1 MNILNKISI
10 ENLKLNKKRTISTII
25 GIILSSALICAVA
38 TMATSFQ
45 YTLFKDT
52 ANETGYY
59 HLKLYNVTEDN
70 IKTLKNNRDIRNI
83 FTIKRIGYGNLE
95 NGENEDKPYLK
106 LYSMDNKIFNELK
119 FNLIEGRFPDN
130 NNEIIISKHI
140 ATNGK
145 VNYKIGDKIKI
156 DIGTRKTLDGY
167 TLDNSN
173 PYNQADE
180 QLTDTK
186 QYEFTITGI
195 IERPNYSFEIFSDP
209 GYTIISTNIKDGAE
223 DVFISLKN
231 PREYKTSITNIL
243 GASNY
248 NDLFKEAEITD
259 NEDNLVGNSE
269 KIAQKLNYEKFDIN
283 EELLRWEVFA
293 ISDDTIIMLYQVVG
307 VVIFIIMF
315 TSIFCIRNSFA
326 IAITEKMRMYGML
339 ASVGTTR
346 KQIKRNVI
354 SETLILGAI
363 GIPLGILSGIVAV
376 FILIKIV
383 NLIAGDIMFG
393 HLDGIMFKVSIYPII
408 LAIVLST
415 ITIYLS
421 ALSSAKKA
429 SRVSPIDLLRN
440 SNEVKLKSKKLKVP
454 FFICKIFKTGGILA
468 YKNLKRS
475 KKKYKTTIISL
486 AISIFVFISM
496 SSFIANTFDVTDN
509 YYKDFDYNINVH
521 CGGKTQEEIDKI
533 SKLKYIEE
541 SYLLYECKQYLRIRD
556 LSKINNIDGIELQED
571 KYYDEQQK
579 EYVPTGDGK
588 VSRLQILAL
597 DNNSWN
603 KYMKK
608 IGANSE
614 RLRDTGVLC
623 DDYLY
628 YEKSGKGITKRI
640 YKYSVE
646 DTITGKL
653 DNREM
658 NFKVGAITDIRPYGI
673 EKSYYD
679 GGYLI
684 VNLDYYK
691 NMDFKL
697 RYMLIQ
703 SDNPDGF
710 IDELKS
716 INIDSGYFN
725 IAEEVKYE
733 NSMVLIIKIFLYGFI
748 AVITLIGVTNI
759 FNTITSN
766 MELRQKEFAMLKSI
780 GMTKR
785 EFNRMVNLETIFYS
799 TKALIYG
806 VALGMI
812 GTFALYKAFSVKFE
826 SSMYIPVKPILISI
840 IAVFILVFIIMKY
853 SITKI
858 NKQNTIETIRNENI

>member
-10 ENLKLNKKRTISTII
+10 RNLKLNKKRTISTII
-25 GIILSSALICAVA
+25 GIILSTALICAVA

-45 YTLFKDT
+45 HTLMQN
-52 ANETGYY
+52 AINETGYY
-59 HLKLYNVTEDN
+59 HLKLYNVTDEN
-70 IKTLKNNRDIRNI
+70 IKTLKNNRNIKNI
-83 FTIKRIGYGNLE
+83 FTIKEVGYGKLE
-95 NGENEDKPYLK
+95 NGKNEDKPYLK

-119 FNLIEGRFPDN
+119 FNLIEGRFPNN
-130 NNEIIISKHI
+130 NNEIIISNHI

-145 VNYKIGDKIKI
+145 VNYKVGDKIKL
-156 DIGTRKTLDGY
+156 DI
-167 TLDNSN
+167 
-173 PYNQADE
+173 DE

-209 GYTIISTNIKDGAE
+209 GYTIISTNINDGIE
-223 DVFISLKN
+223 DAFISLKN
-231 PREYKTSITNIL
+231 PKEYKTSIANIL
-243 GASNY
+243 GVSNY
-248 NDLFKEAEITD
+248 NDLFKDIEITD
-259 NEDNLVGNSE
+259 GAENTNPQDS
-269 KIAQKLNYEKFDIN
+269 APKLNYEKFDVN

-293 ISDDTIIMLYQVVG
+293 FSDDTVLMLYQVIA

-326 IAITEKMRMYGML
+326 IAITEKMKMYGML

-354 SETLILGAI
+354 SETLILGLI

-376 FILIKIV
+376 IVLIKIV

-393 HLDGIMFKVSIYPII
+393 NVNGIIFKVSIYPII
-408 LAIVLST
+408 LAIVLSI

-429 SRVSPIDLLRN
+429 SKVSPIDLLRN
-440 SNEVKLKSKKLKVP
+440 SNEIKLNSKKLKVP
-454 FFICKIFKTGGILA
+454 FWVSKIFGTGGILA

-475 KKKYKTTIISL
+475 KKKYRTTVVSL
-486 AISIFVFISM
+486 AVSIFVFISM
-496 SSFIANTFDVTDN
+496 SSFIANMFDVTGN
-509 YYKDFDYNINVH
+509 YYKDYDYNISIG
-521 CGGKTQEEIDKI
+521 CGGRPQDEIDKI
-533 SKLKYIEE
+533 SKLKYIDE
-541 SYLLYECKQYLRIRD
+541 SYLLYESEQYLKIND
-556 LSKINNIDGIELQED
+556 LSKINNVEGIVLEED
-571 KYYDEQQK
+571 EYYDENLV
-579 EYVPTGDGK
+579 EYVPTGEGK
-588 VSRLQILAL
+588 VSKLQILAL

-614 RLRDTGVLC
+614 KLKDKGVLC

-628 YEKSGKGITKRI
+628 YEKSGKGITQRI
-640 YKYSVE
+640 YKYSVG

-653 DNREM
+653 DNKETSF
-658 NFKVGAITDIRPYGI
+658 NVGAITDIRPYGI

-679 GGYLI
+679 GGYFI
-684 VNLDYYK
+684 VDLDYYK
-691 NMDFKL
+691 DMNFKL
-697 RYMLIQ
+697 RYISIQ
-703 SDNPDGF
+703 SSNPDGF
-710 IDELKS
+710 VDELKS
-716 INIDSGYFN
+716 INITSGYFN
-725 IAEEVKYE
+725 ISEQAKEEK
-733 NSMVLIIKIFLYGFI
+733 SMVLIIKIFLYGFI
-748 AVITLIGVTNI
+748 TVITLIGVTNI

-766 MELRQKEFAMLKSI
+766 MELRQKEFAMLKSV

-785 EFNRMVNLETIFYS
+785 EFNRMINLETIFYS

-806 VALGMI
+806 IALGMI

-826 SSMYIPVKPILISI
+826 SGMYIPVKPILISV
-840 IAVFILVFIIMKY
+840 IAVFILVFIIMRY
-853 SITKI
+853 SISKI

>member
-10 ENLKLNKKRTISTII
+10 RNLKLNKKRTISTII
-25 GIILSSALICAVA
+25 GIILSTALICAVA

-45 YTLFKDT
+45 HTLMQN
-52 ANETGYY
+52 AINETGYY
-59 HLKLYNVTEDN
+59 HLKLYNVTDEN
-70 IKTLKNNRDIRNI
+70 IKTLKNNRNIKNI
-83 FTIKRIGYGNLE
+83 FTIKEVGYGKLE
-95 NGENEDKPYLK
+95 NGKNEDKPYLK

-119 FNLIEGRFPDN
+119 FNLIEGRFPNN
-130 NNEIIISKHI
+130 NNEIIISNHI

-145 VNYKIGDKIKI
+145 VNYKIGDKIKL
-156 DIGTRKTLDGY
+156 DI
-167 TLDNSN
+167 
-173 PYNQADE
+173 DE

-209 GYTIISTNIKDGAE
+209 GYTIISTNINDGIE
-223 DVFISLKN
+223 DAFISLKN
-231 PREYKTSITNIL
+231 PKEYKTSIANIL
-243 GASNY
+243 GVSNY
-248 NDLFKEAEITD
+248 NDLFKDIEITD
-259 NEDNLVGNSE
+259 GAENTNPQDS
-269 KIAQKLNYEKFDIN
+269 APKLNYEKFDVN

-293 ISDDTIIMLYQVVG
+293 FSDDTVLMLYQVIA

-326 IAITEKMRMYGML
+326 IAITEKMKMYGML

-354 SETLILGAI
+354 SETLILGLI

-376 FILIKIV
+376 IVLIKIV

-393 HLDGIMFKVSIYPII
+393 NVNGIIFKVSIYPII
-408 LAIVLST
+408 LAIVLSI

-429 SRVSPIDLLRN
+429 SKVSPIDLLRN
-440 SNEVKLKSKKLKVP
+440 SNEIKLNSKKLKVP
-454 FFICKIFKTGGILA
+454 FWVSKIFGTGGILA

-475 KKKYKTTIISL
+475 KKKYRTTVVSL
-486 AISIFVFISM
+486 AVSIFVFISM
-496 SSFIANTFDVTDN
+496 SSFIANMFDVTGN
-509 YYKDFDYNINVH
+509 YYKDYDYNISIG
-521 CGGKTQEEIDKI
+521 CGGRPQDEIDKI
-533 SKLKYIEE
+533 SKLKYIDE
-541 SYLLYECKQYLRIRD
+541 SYWLYESEQYLKIND
-556 LSKINNIDGIELQED
+556 LSKINNVEGIELEED
-571 KYYDEQQK
+571 EYYDENLV
-579 EYVPTGDGK
+579 EYVPTGEGK
-588 VSRLQILAL
+588 VSKLQILAL

-614 RLRDTGVLC
+614 KLKDKGVLC

-628 YEKSGKGITKRI
+628 YEKSGKGITQRI
-640 YKYSVE
+640 YKYSVG

-653 DNREM
+653 DNKETSF
-658 NFKVGAITDIRPYGI
+658 NVGAITDIRPYGI

-679 GGYLI
+679 GGYFI
-684 VNLDYYK
+684 VDLDYYK
-691 NMDFKL
+691 DMNFKL
-697 RYMLIQ
+697 RYISIQ
-703 SDNPDGF
+703 SSNPDGF
-710 IDELKS
+710 VDELKS
-716 INIDSGYFN
+716 INITSGYFN
-725 IAEEVKYE
+725 ISEQAKEEK
-733 NSMVLIIKIFLYGFI
+733 SMVLIIKIFLYGFI
-748 AVITLIGVTNI
+748 TVITLIGVTNI

-766 MELRQKEFAMLKSI
+766 MELRQKEFAMLKSV

-785 EFNRMVNLETIFYS
+785 EFNRMINLETIFYS

-806 VALGMI
+806 IALGMI

-826 SSMYIPVKPILISI
+826 SGMYIPVKPILISV
-840 IAVFILVFIIMKY
+840 IAVFILVFIIMRY
-853 SITKI
+853 SISKI

>member
-10 ENLKLNKKRTISTII
+10 RNLKLNKKRTISTII
-25 GIILSSALICAVA
+25 GIILSTALICAVA

-45 YTLFKDT
+45 HTLMQN
-52 ANETGYY
+52 AINETGYY
-59 HLKLYNVTEDN
+59 HLKLYNVTDEN
-70 IKTLKNNRDIRNI
+70 IKTLKNNRNIKNI
-83 FTIKRIGYGNLE
+83 FTIKEVGYGKLE
-95 NGENEDKPYLK
+95 NGKNEDKPYLK

-119 FNLIEGRFPDN
+119 FNLIEGRFPNN
-130 NNEIIISKHI
+130 NNEIIISNHI

-145 VNYKIGDKIKI
+145 VNYKVGDKIKL
-156 DIGTRKTLDGY
+156 DI
-167 TLDNSN
+167 
-173 PYNQADE
+173 DE

-209 GYTIISTNIKDGAE
+209 GYTIISTNINDGIE
-223 DVFISLKN
+223 DAFISLKN
-231 PREYKTSITNIL
+231 PKEYKTSIANIL
-243 GASNY
+243 GVSNY
-248 NDLFKEAEITD
+248 NDLFKDIEITD
-259 NEDNLVGNSE
+259 GAENTNPQDS
-269 KIAQKLNYEKFDIN
+269 APKLNYEKFDVN

-293 ISDDTIIMLYQVVG
+293 FSDDTVLMLYQVIA

-326 IAITEKMRMYGML
+326 IAITEKMKMYGML

-354 SETLILGAI
+354 SETLILGLI

-376 FILIKIV
+376 IVLIKIV

-393 HLDGIMFKVSIYPII
+393 NVNGIIFKVSIYPII
-408 LAIVLST
+408 LAIVLSI

-429 SRVSPIDLLRN
+429 SKVSPIDLLRN
-440 SNEVKLKSKKLKVP
+440 SNEIKLNSKKLKVP
-454 FFICKIFKTGGILA
+454 FWVSKIFGTGGILA

-475 KKKYKTTIISL
+475 KKKYRTTVVSL
-486 AISIFVFISM
+486 AVSIFVFISM
-496 SSFIANTFDVTDN
+496 SSFIANMFDVTGN
-509 YYKDFDYNINVH
+509 YYKDYDYNISIG
-521 CGGKTQEEIDKI
+521 CGGRPQDEIDKI
-533 SKLKYIEE
+533 SKLKYIDE
-541 SYLLYECKQYLRIRD
+541 SYWLYESEQYLKIND
-556 LSKINNIDGIELQED
+556 LSKINNVEGIELEED
-571 KYYDEQQK
+571 EYYDENLV
-579 EYVPTGDGK
+579 EYVPTGEGK
-588 VSRLQILAL
+588 VSKLQILAL

-614 RLRDTGVLC
+614 KLKDKGVLC

-628 YEKSGKGITKRI
+628 YEKSGKGITQRI
-640 YKYSVE
+640 YKYSVG

-653 DNREM
+653 DNKETSF
-658 NFKVGAITDIRPYGI
+658 NVGAITDIRPYGI

-679 GGYLI
+679 GGYFI
-684 VNLDYYK
+684 VDLDYYK
-691 NMDFKL
+691 DMNFKL
-697 RYMLIQ
+697 RYISIQ
-703 SDNPDGF
+703 SSNPDGF
-710 IDELKS
+710 VDELKS
-716 INIDSGYFN
+716 INITSGYFN
-725 IAEEVKYE
+725 ISEQAKEEK
-733 NSMVLIIKIFLYGFI
+733 SMVLIIKIFLYGFI
-748 AVITLIGVTNI
+748 TVITLIGVTNI

-766 MELRQKEFAMLKSI
+766 MELRQKEFAMLKSV

-785 EFNRMVNLETIFYS
+785 EFNRMINLETIFYS

-806 VALGMI
+806 IALGMI

-826 SSMYIPVKPILISI
+826 SGMYIPVKPILISV
-840 IAVFILVFIIMKY
+840 IAVFILVFIIMRY
-853 SITKI
+853 SISKI

>member
-10 ENLKLNKKRTISTII
+10 RNLKLNKKRTISTII
-25 GIILSSALICAVA
+25 GIILSTALICAVA

-45 YTLFKDT
+45 HTLMQN
-52 ANETGYY
+52 AINETGYY
-59 HLKLYNVTEDN
+59 HLKLYNVTDEN
-70 IKTLKNNRDIRNI
+70 IKTLKNNRNIKNI
-83 FTIKRIGYGNLE
+83 FTIKEVGYGKLE
-95 NGENEDKPYLK
+95 NGKNEDKPYLK

-119 FNLIEGRFPDN
+119 FNLIEGRFPNN
-130 NNEIIISKHI
+130 NNEIIISNHI

-145 VNYKIGDKIKI
+145 VNYKVGDKIKL
-156 DIGTRKTLDGY
+156 DI
-167 TLDNSN
+167 
-173 PYNQADE
+173 DE

-209 GYTIISTNIKDGAE
+209 GYTIISTNINDGIE
-223 DVFISLKN
+223 DAFISLKN
-231 PREYKTSITNIL
+231 PKEYKTSIANIL
-243 GASNY
+243 GVSNY
-248 NDLFKEAEITD
+248 NDLFKDIEITD
-259 NEDNLVGNSE
+259 GAENTNPQDS
-269 KIAQKLNYEKFDIN
+269 APKLNYEKFDVN

-293 ISDDTIIMLYQVVG
+293 FNDDTVLMLYQVIA

-326 IAITEKMRMYGML
+326 IAITEKMKMYGML

-354 SETLILGAI
+354 SETLILGLI

-376 FILIKIV
+376 IVLIKIV

-393 HLDGIMFKVSIYPII
+393 NVNGIIFKVSIYPII
-408 LAIVLST
+408 LAIVLSI

-429 SRVSPIDLLRN
+429 SKVSPIDLLRN
-440 SNEVKLKSKKLKVP
+440 SNEIKLNSKKLKVP
-454 FFICKIFKTGGILA
+454 FWVSKIFGTGGILA

-475 KKKYKTTIISL
+475 KKKYRTTVVSL
-486 AISIFVFISM
+486 AVSIFVFISM
-496 SSFIANTFDVTDN
+496 SSFIANMFDVTGN
-509 YYKDFDYNINVH
+509 YYKDYDYNISIG
-521 CGGKTQEEIDKI
+521 CGGRPQDEIDKI
-533 SKLKYIEE
+533 SKLKYIDE
-541 SYLLYECKQYLRIRD
+541 SYWLYESEQYLKIND
-556 LSKINNIDGIELQED
+556 LSKINNVEGIELEED
-571 KYYDEQQK
+571 EYYDENLV
-579 EYVPTGDGK
+579 EYVPTGEGK
-588 VSRLQILAL
+588 VSKLQILAL

-614 RLRDTGVLC
+614 KLKDKGVLC

-628 YEKSGKGITKRI
+628 YEKSGKGITQRI
-640 YKYSVE
+640 YKYSVG

-653 DNREM
+653 DNKETSF
-658 NFKVGAITDIRPYGI
+658 NVGAITDIRPYGI

-679 GGYLI
+679 GGYFI
-684 VNLDYYK
+684 VDLDYYK
-691 NMDFKL
+691 DMNFKL
-697 RYMLIQ
+697 RYISIQ
-703 SDNPDGF
+703 SSNPDGF
-710 IDELKS
+710 VDELKS
-716 INIDSGYFN
+716 INITSGYFN
-725 IAEEVKYE
+725 ISEQAKEEK
-733 NSMVLIIKIFLYGFI
+733 SMVLIIKIFLYGFI
-748 AVITLIGVTNI
+748 TVITLIGVTNI

-766 MELRQKEFAMLKSI
+766 MELRQKEFAMLKSV

-785 EFNRMVNLETIFYS
+785 EFNRMINLETIFYS

-806 VALGMI
+806 IALGMI

-826 SSMYIPVKPILISI
+826 SGMYIPVKPILISA
-840 IAVFILVFIIMKY
+840 IAVFILVFIIMRY
-853 SITKI
+853 SISKI

>member
-10 ENLKLNKKRTISTII
+10 RNLKLNKKRTISTII
-25 GIILSSALICAVA
+25 GIILSTALICAVA

-45 YTLFKDT
+45 HTLMQN
-52 ANETGYY
+52 AINETGYY
-59 HLKLYNVTEDN
+59 HLKLYNVTDEN
-70 IKTLKNNRDIRNI
+70 IKTLKNNRNIKNI
-83 FTIKRIGYGNLE
+83 FTIKEVGYGKLE
-95 NGENEDKPYLK
+95 NGKNEDKPYLK

-119 FNLIEGRFPDN
+119 FNLIEGRFPNN
-130 NNEIIISKHI
+130 NNEIIISNHI

-145 VNYKIGDKIKI
+145 VNYKVGDKIKI

-173 PYNQADE
+173 PYNQDDE
-180 QLTDTK
+180 QLANTK
-186 QYEFTITGI
+186 QHEFTITGI

-209 GYTIISTNIKDGAE
+209 GYTIISTNINDGIE
-223 DVFISLKN
+223 DAFISLKN
-231 PREYKTSITNIL
+231 PKEYKTSIANIL
-243 GASNY
+243 GVSNY
-248 NDLFKEAEITD
+248 NDLFKDIEITD
-259 NEDNLVGNSE
+259 GAENTNPQDS
-269 KIAQKLNYEKFDIN
+269 APKLNYEKFDVN

-293 ISDDTIIMLYQVVG
+293 FNDDTVLMLYQVIA

-326 IAITEKMRMYGML
+326 IAITEKMKMYGML

-354 SETLILGAI
+354 SETLILGLI

-376 FILIKIV
+376 IVLIKIV

-393 HLDGIMFKVSIYPII
+393 NVNGIIFKVSIYPII
-408 LAIVLST
+408 LAIVLSI

-429 SRVSPIDLLRN
+429 SKVSPIDLLRN
-440 SNEVKLKSKKLKVP
+440 SNEIKLNSKKLKVP
-454 FFICKIFKTGGILA
+454 FWVSKIFGTGGILA

-475 KKKYKTTIISL
+475 KKKYRTTVVSL
-486 AISIFVFISM
+486 AVSIFVFISM
-496 SSFIANTFDVTDN
+496 SSFIANMFDVTGN
-509 YYKDFDYNINVH
+509 YYKDYDYNISIG
-521 CGGKTQEEIDKI
+521 CGGRPQDEIDKI
-533 SKLKYIEE
+533 SKLKYIDE
-541 SYLLYECKQYLRIRD
+541 SYWLYESEQYLKIND
-556 LSKINNIDGIELQED
+556 LSKINNVEGIELEED
-571 KYYDEQQK
+571 EYYDENLV
-579 EYVPTGDGK
+579 EYVPTGEGK
-588 VSRLQILAL
+588 VSKLQILAL

-614 RLRDTGVLC
+614 KLKDKGVLC

-628 YEKSGKGITKRI
+628 YEKSGKGITQRI
-640 YKYSVE
+640 YKYSVG

-653 DNREM
+653 DNKETSF
-658 NFKVGAITDIRPYGI
+658 NVGAITDIRPYGI

-679 GGYLI
+679 GGYFI
-684 VNLDYYK
+684 VDLDYYK
-691 NMDFKL
+691 DMNFKL
-697 RYMLIQ
+697 RYISIQ
-703 SDNPDGF
+703 SSNPDGF
-710 IDELKS
+710 VDELKS
-716 INIDSGYFN
+716 INITSGYFN
-725 IAEEVKYE
+725 ISEQAKEEK
-733 NSMVLIIKIFLYGFI
+733 SMVLIIKIFLYGFI
-748 AVITLIGVTNI
+748 TVITLIGVTNI

-766 MELRQKEFAMLKSI
+766 MELRQKEFAMLKSV

-785 EFNRMVNLETIFYS
+785 EFNRMINLETIFYS

-806 VALGMI
+806 IALGMI

-826 SSMYIPVKPILISI
+826 SGMYIPVKPILISV
-840 IAVFILVFIIMKY
+840 IAVFILVFIIMRY
-853 SITKI
+853 SISKI

>member
-10 ENLKLNKKRTISTII
+10 RNLKLNKKRTISTII
-25 GIILSSALICAVA
+25 GIILSTALICAVA

-45 YTLFKDT
+45 HTLMQN
-52 ANETGYY
+52 AINETGYY
-59 HLKLYNVTEDN
+59 HLKLYNVTDEN
-70 IKTLKNNRDIRNI
+70 IKTLKNNRNIKNI
-83 FTIKRIGYGNLE
+83 FTIKEVGYGKLE
-95 NGENEDKPYLK
+95 NGKNEDKPYLK

-119 FNLIEGRFPDN
+119 FNLIEGRFPNN
-130 NNEIIISKHI
+130 NNEIIISNHI

-145 VNYKIGDKIKI
+145 VNYKVGDKIKL
-156 DIGTRKTLDGY
+156 DI
-167 TLDNSN
+167 
-173 PYNQADE
+173 DE

-209 GYTIISTNIKDGAE
+209 GYTIISTNINDGIE
-223 DVFISLKN
+223 DAFISLKN
-231 PREYKTSITNIL
+231 PKEYKTSIANIL
-243 GASNY
+243 GVSNY
-248 NDLFKEAEITD
+248 NDLFKDIEITD
-259 NEDNLVGNSE
+259 GAENTNPQDS
-269 KIAQKLNYEKFDIN
+269 APKLNYEKFDVN

-293 ISDDTIIMLYQVVG
+293 FSDDTVLMLYQVIA

-326 IAITEKMRMYGML
+326 IAITEKMKMYGML

-354 SETLILGAI
+354 SETLILGLI

-376 FILIKIV
+376 IVLIKIV

-393 HLDGIMFKVSIYPII
+393 NVNGIIFKVSIYPII
-408 LAIVLST
+408 LAIVLSI

-429 SRVSPIDLLRN
+429 SKVSPIDLLRN
-440 SNEVKLKSKKLKVP
+440 SNEIKLNSKKLKVP
-454 FFICKIFKTGGILA
+454 FWVSKIFGTGGILA

-475 KKKYKTTIISL
+475 KKKYRTTVVSL
-486 AISIFVFISM
+486 AVSIFVFISM
-496 SSFIANTFDVTDN
+496 SSFIANMFDVTGN
-509 YYKDFDYNINVH
+509 YYKDYDYNISIG
-521 CGGKTQEEIDKI
+521 CGERPQDEIDKI
-533 SKLKYIEE
+533 SKLKYIDE
-541 SYLLYECKQYLRIRD
+541 SYWLYESEQYLKIND
-556 LSKINNIDGIELQED
+556 LSKINNVEGIELEED
-571 KYYDEQQK
+571 EYYDENLV
-579 EYVPTGDGK
+579 EYVPTGEGK
-588 VSRLQILAL
+588 VSKLQILAL

-614 RLRDTGVLC
+614 KLKDKGVLC

-628 YEKSGKGITKRI
+628 YEKSGKGITQRI
-640 YKYSVE
+640 YKYSVG

-653 DNREM
+653 DNKETSF
-658 NFKVGAITDIRPYGI
+658 NVGAITDIRPYGI

-679 GGYLI
+679 GGYFI
-684 VNLDYYK
+684 VDLDYYK
-691 NMDFKL
+691 DMNFKL
-697 RYMLIQ
+697 RYISIQ
-703 SDNPDGF
+703 SSNPDGF
-710 IDELKS
+710 VDELKS
-716 INIDSGYFN
+716 INIDNGYFN
-725 IAEEVKYE
+725 ISEQVKEEK
-733 NSMVLIIKIFLYGFI
+733 SMVLIIKIFLYGFI
-748 AVITLIGVTNI
+748 TVITLIGVTNI

-766 MELRQKEFAMLKSI
+766 MELRQKEFAMLKSV

-785 EFNRMVNLETIFYS
+785 EFNRMINLETIFYS

-806 VALGMI
+806 IALGMI

-826 SSMYIPVKPILISI
+826 SGMYIPVKPILISV
-840 IAVFILVFIIMKY
+840 IAVFILVFIIMRY
-853 SITKI
+853 SISKI

>member
-10 ENLKLNKKRTISTII
+10 RNLKLNKKRTISTII
-25 GIILSSALICAVA
+25 GIILSTALICAVA

-45 YTLFKDT
+45 HTLMQN
-52 ANETGYY
+52 AINETGYY
-59 HLKLYNVTEDN
+59 HLKLYNVTDEN
-70 IKTLKNNRDIRNI
+70 IKTLKNNRNIKNI
-83 FTIKRIGYGNLE
+83 FTIKEVGYGKLE
-95 NGENEDKPYLK
+95 NGKNEDKPYLK

-119 FNLIEGRFPDN
+119 FNLIEGRFPNN
-130 NNEIIISKHI
+130 NNEIIISNHI

-145 VNYKIGDKIKI
+145 VNYKVGDKIKL
-156 DIGTRKTLDGY
+156 DI
-167 TLDNSN
+167 
-173 PYNQADE
+173 DE

-209 GYTIISTNIKDGAE
+209 GYTIISTNINDGIE
-223 DVFISLKN
+223 DAFISLKN
-231 PREYKTSITNIL
+231 PKEYKTSIANIL
-243 GASNY
+243 GVSNY
-248 NDLFKEAEITD
+248 NDLFKDIEITD
-259 NEDNLVGNSE
+259 GAENTNPQDS
-269 KIAQKLNYEKFDIN
+269 APKLNYEKFDVN

-293 ISDDTIIMLYQVVG
+293 FSDDTVLMLYQVIA

-326 IAITEKMRMYGML
+326 IAITEKMKMYGML

-354 SETLILGAI
+354 SETLILGLI

-376 FILIKIV
+376 IVLIKIV

-393 HLDGIMFKVSIYPII
+393 NVNGIIFKVSIYPII
-408 LAIVLST
+408 LAIVLSI

-429 SRVSPIDLLRN
+429 SKVSPIDLLRN
-440 SNEVKLKSKKLKVP
+440 SNEIKLNSKKLKVP
-454 FFICKIFKTGGILA
+454 FWVSKIFGTGGILA

-475 KKKYKTTIISL
+475 KKKYRTTVVSL
-486 AISIFVFISM
+486 AVSIFVFISM
-496 SSFIANTFDVTDN
+496 SSFIANMFDVTGN
-509 YYKDFDYNINVH
+509 YYKDYDYNISIG
-521 CGGKTQEEIDKI
+521 CGGRPQDEIDKI
-533 SKLKYIEE
+533 SKLKYIDE
-541 SYLLYECKQYLRIRD
+541 SYWLYESEQYLKIND
-556 LSKINNIDGIELQED
+556 LSKINNVEGIELEED
-571 KYYDEQQK
+571 EYYDENLV
-579 EYVPTGDGK
+579 EYVPTGEGK
-588 VSRLQILAL
+588 VSKLQILAL

-614 RLRDTGVLC
+614 KLKDKGVLC

-628 YEKSGKGITKRI
+628 YEKSGKGITQRI
-640 YKYSVE
+640 YKYSVG

-653 DNREM
+653 DNKETSF
-658 NFKVGAITDIRPYGI
+658 NVGAITDIRPYGI

-679 GGYLI
+679 GGYFI
-684 VNLDYYK
+684 VDLDYYK
-691 NMDFKL
+691 DMNFKL
-697 RYMLIQ
+697 RYISIQ
-703 SDNPDGF
+703 SSNPDGF
-710 IDELKS
+710 VDELKS
-716 INIDSGYFN
+716 INITSGYFN
-725 IAEEVKYE
+725 ISEQAKEEK
-733 NSMVLIIKIFLYGFI
+733 SMVLIIKIFLYGFI
-748 AVITLIGVTNI
+748 TFITLIGVTNI

-766 MELRQKEFAMLKSI
+766 MELRPKEFAMLKSV

-785 EFNRMVNLETIFYS
+785 EFNRMINLETIFYS

-806 VALGMI
+806 IALGMI

-826 SSMYIPVKPILISI
+826 SGMYIPVKPILISV
-840 IAVFILVFIIMKY
+840 IAVFILVFIIMRY
-853 SITKI
+853 SISKI

>member
-10 ENLKLNKKRTISTII
+10 RNLKLNKKRTISTII
-25 GIILSSALICAVA
+25 GIILSTALICAVA

-45 YTLFKDT
+45 HTLMQN
-52 ANETGYY
+52 AINETGYY
-59 HLKLYNVTEDN
+59 HLKLYNVTDEN
-70 IKTLKNNRDIRNI
+70 IKTLKNNRNIKNI
-83 FTIKRIGYGNLE
+83 FTIKEVGYGKLE
-95 NGENEDKPYLK
+95 NGKNEDKPYLK

-119 FNLIEGRFPDN
+119 FNLIEGRFPTN
-130 NNEIIISKHI
+130 NNEIIISNHI

-145 VNYKIGDKIKI
+145 VNYKIGDKIKL
-156 DIGTRKTLDGY
+156 DI
-167 TLDNSN
+167 
-173 PYNQADE
+173 DE

-209 GYTIISTNIKDGAE
+209 GYTIISTNINDGIE
-223 DVFISLKN
+223 DAFISLKN
-231 PREYKTSITNIL
+231 PKEYKTSIANIL
-243 GASNY
+243 GVSNY
-248 NDLFKEAEITD
+248 NDLFKDIEITD
-259 NEDNLVGNSE
+259 GAENTNPQDS
-269 KIAQKLNYEKFDIN
+269 APKLNYEKFDVN

-293 ISDDTIIMLYQVVG
+293 FSDDTVLMLYQVIA

-326 IAITEKMRMYGML
+326 IAITEKMKMYGML

-354 SETLILGAI
+354 SETLILGLI

-376 FILIKIV
+376 IVLIKIV

-393 HLDGIMFKVSIYPII
+393 NVNGIIFKVSIYPII
-408 LAIVLST
+408 LAIVLSI

-429 SRVSPIDLLRN
+429 SKVSPIDLLRN
-440 SNEVKLKSKKLKVP
+440 SNEIKLNSKKLKVP
-454 FFICKIFKTGGILA
+454 FWVSKIFGTGGILA

-475 KKKYKTTIISL
+475 KKKYRTTVVSL
-486 AISIFVFISM
+486 AVSIFVFISM
-496 SSFIANTFDVTDN
+496 SSFIANMFDVTGN
-509 YYKDFDYNINVH
+509 YYKDYDYNISIG
-521 CGGKTQEEIDKI
+521 CGGRPQDEIDKI
-533 SKLKYIEE
+533 SKLKYIDE
-541 SYLLYECKQYLRIRD
+541 SYWLYESEQYLKIND
-556 LSKINNIDGIELQED
+556 LSKINNVEGIELEED
-571 KYYDEQQK
+571 EYYDENLV
-579 EYVPTGDGK
+579 EYVPTGEGK
-588 VSRLQILAL
+588 VSKLQILAL

-614 RLRDTGVLC
+614 KLKDKGVLC

-628 YEKSGKGITKRI
+628 YEKSGKGITQRI
-640 YKYSVE
+640 YKYSVG

-653 DNREM
+653 DNKETSF
-658 NFKVGAITDIRPYGI
+658 NVGAITDIRPYGI

-679 GGYLI
+679 GGYFI
-684 VNLDYYK
+684 VDLDYYK
-691 NMDFKL
+691 DMNFKL
-697 RYMLIQ
+697 RYISIQ
-703 SDNPDGF
+703 SSNPDGF
-710 IDELKS
+710 VDELKS
-716 INIDSGYFN
+716 INITSGYFN
-725 IAEEVKYE
+725 ISEQAKEEK
-733 NSMVLIIKIFLYGFI
+733 SMVLIIKIFLYGFI
-748 AVITLIGVTNI
+748 TVITLIGVTNI

-766 MELRQKEFAMLKSI
+766 MELRQKEFAMLKSV

-785 EFNRMVNLETIFYS
+785 EFNRMINLETIFYS

-806 VALGMI
+806 IALGMI

-826 SSMYIPVKPILISI
+826 SGMYIPVKPILISV
-840 IAVFILVFIIMKY
+840 IAVFILVFIIMRY
-853 SITKI
+853 SISKI

>member
-10 ENLKLNKKRTISTII
+10 RNLKLNKKRTISTII
-25 GIILSSALICAVA
+25 GIILSTALICAVA

-45 YTLFKDT
+45 HTLMQN
-52 ANETGYY
+52 AINETGYY
-59 HLKLYNVTEDN
+59 HLKLYNVTDEN
-70 IKTLKNNRDIRNI
+70 IKTLKNNRNIKNI
-83 FTIKRIGYGNLE
+83 FTIKEVGYGKLE
-95 NGENEDKPYLK
+95 NGKNEDKPYLK

-119 FNLIEGRFPDN
+119 FNLIEGRFPNN
-130 NNEIIISKHI
+130 NNEIIISNHI

-145 VNYKIGDKIKI
+145 VNYKVGDKIKL
-156 DIGTRKTLDGY
+156 DI
-167 TLDNSN
+167 
-173 PYNQADE
+173 DE

-209 GYTIISTNIKDGAE
+209 GYTIISTNINDGIE
-223 DVFISLKN
+223 DAFISLKN
-231 PREYKTSITNIL
+231 PKEYKTSIANIL
-243 GASNY
+243 GVSNY
-248 NDLFKEAEITD
+248 NDLFKDIEITD
-259 NEDNLVGNSE
+259 GAENTNPQDS
-269 KIAQKLNYEKFDIN
+269 APKLNYEKFDVN

-293 ISDDTIIMLYQVVG
+293 FSDDTVLMLYQVIA

-326 IAITEKMRMYGML
+326 IAITEKMKMYGML

-354 SETLILGAI
+354 SETLILGLI

-376 FILIKIV
+376 IVLIKIV

-393 HLDGIMFKVSIYPII
+393 NVNGIIFKVSIYPII
-408 LAIVLST
+408 LAIILSI

-429 SRVSPIDLLRN
+429 SKVSPIDLLRN
-440 SNEVKLKSKKLKVP
+440 SNEIKLNSKKLKVP
-454 FFICKIFKTGGILA
+454 FWVSKIFGTGGILA

-475 KKKYKTTIISL
+475 KKKYRTTVVSL
-486 AISIFVFISM
+486 AVSIFVFISM
-496 SSFIANTFDVTDN
+496 SSFIANMFDVTGN
-509 YYKDFDYNINVH
+509 YYKDYDYNISIG
-521 CGGKTQEEIDKI
+521 CGGRPQDEIDKI
-533 SKLKYIEE
+533 SKLKYIDE
-541 SYLLYECKQYLRIRD
+541 SYWLYESEQYLKIND
-556 LSKINNIDGIELQED
+556 LSKINNVEGIELEED
-571 KYYDEQQK
+571 EYYDENLV
-579 EYVPTGDGK
+579 EYVPTGEGK
-588 VSRLQILAL
+588 VSKLQILAL

-614 RLRDTGVLC
+614 KLKDKGVLC

-628 YEKSGKGITKRI
+628 YEKSGKGITQRI
-640 YKYSVE
+640 YKYSVG

-653 DNREM
+653 DNKETSF
-658 NFKVGAITDIRPYGI
+658 NVGAITDIRPYGI

-679 GGYLI
+679 GGYFI
-684 VNLDYYK
+684 VDLDYYK
-691 NMDFKL
+691 DMNFKL
-697 RYMLIQ
+697 RYISIQ
-703 SDNPDGF
+703 SSNPDGF
-710 IDELKS
+710 VDELKS
-716 INIDSGYFN
+716 INITSGYFN
-725 IAEEVKYE
+725 ISEQAKEEK
-733 NSMVLIIKIFLYGFI
+733 SMVLIIKIFLYGFI
-748 AVITLIGVTNI
+748 TVITLIGVTNI

-766 MELRQKEFAMLKSI
+766 MELRQKEFAMLKSV

-785 EFNRMVNLETIFYS
+785 EFNRMINLETIFYS

-806 VALGMI
+806 IALGMI

-826 SSMYIPVKPILISI
+826 SGMYIPVKPILISV
-840 IAVFILVFIIMKY
+840 IAVFILVFIIMRY
-853 SITKI
+853 SISKI

>member
-10 ENLKLNKKRTISTII
+10 RNLKLNKKRTISTII
-25 GIILSSALICAVA
+25 GIILSTALICAVA

-45 YTLFKDT
+45 HTLMQN
-52 ANETGYY
+52 AINETGYY
-59 HLKLYNVTEDN
+59 HLKLYNVTDEN
-70 IKTLKNNRDIRNI
+70 IKTLKNNRNIKNI
-83 FTIKRIGYGNLE
+83 FTIKEVGYGKLE
-95 NGENEDKPYLK
+95 NGKNEDKPYLK

-119 FNLIEGRFPDN
+119 FNLIEGRFPNN
-130 NNEIIISKHI
+130 NNEIIISNHI

-145 VNYKIGDKIKI
+145 VNYKVGDKIKL
-156 DIGTRKTLDGY
+156 DI
-167 TLDNSN
+167 
-173 PYNQADE
+173 DE

-209 GYTIISTNIKDGAE
+209 GYTIISTNINDGIE
-223 DVFISLKN
+223 DAFISLKN
-231 PREYKTSITNIL
+231 PKEYKTSIANIL
-243 GASNY
+243 GVSNY
-248 NDLFKEAEITD
+248 NDLFKDIEITD
-259 NEDNLVGNSE
+259 GAENTNPQDS
-269 KIAQKLNYEKFDIN
+269 APKLNYEKFDVN

-293 ISDDTIIMLYQVVG
+293 FSDDTVLMLYQVIA

-326 IAITEKMRMYGML
+326 IAITEKMKMYGML

-354 SETLILGAI
+354 SETLILGLI

-376 FILIKIV
+376 IVLIKIV

-393 HLDGIMFKVSIYPII
+393 NVNGIIFKVSIYPII
-408 LAIVLST
+408 LAIVLSI

-429 SRVSPIDLLRN
+429 SKVSPIDLLRN
-440 SNEVKLKSKKLKVP
+440 SNEIKLNSKKLKVP
-454 FFICKIFKTGGILA
+454 FWVSKIFGTGGILA

-475 KKKYKTTIISL
+475 KKKYRTTVVSL
-486 AISIFVFISM
+486 AVSIFVFISM
-496 SSFIANTFDVTDN
+496 SSFIANMFDVTGN
-509 YYKDFDYNINVH
+509 YYKDYDYNISIG
-521 CGGKTQEEIDKI
+521 CGERPQDEIDKI
-533 SKLKYIEE
+533 SKLKYIDE
-541 SYLLYECKQYLRIRD
+541 SYWLYESEQYLKIND
-556 LSKINNIDGIELQED
+556 LSKINNVEGIELEED
-571 KYYDEQQK
+571 EYYDENLV
-579 EYVPTGDGK
+579 EYVPTGEGK
-588 VSRLQILAL
+588 VSKLQILAL

-614 RLRDTGVLC
+614 KLKDKGVLC

-628 YEKSGKGITKRI
+628 YEKSGKGITQRI
-640 YKYSVE
+640 YKYSVG

-653 DNREM
+653 DNKETSF
-658 NFKVGAITDIRPYGI
+658 NVGAITDIRPYGI

-679 GGYLI
+679 GGYFI
-684 VNLDYYK
+684 VDLDYYK
-691 NMDFKL
+691 DMNFKL
-697 RYMLIQ
+697 RYISIQ
-703 SDNPDGF
+703 SSNPDGF
-710 IDELKS
+710 VDELKS
-716 INIDSGYFN
+716 INITSGYFN
-725 IAEEVKYE
+725 ISEQAKEEK
-733 NSMVLIIKIFLYGFI
+733 SMVLIIKIFLYGFI
-748 AVITLIGVTNI
+748 TVITLIGVTNI

-766 MELRQKEFAMLKSI
+766 MELRQKEFAMLKSV

-785 EFNRMVNLETIFYS
+785 EFNRMINLETIFYS

-806 VALGMI
+806 IALGMI

-826 SSMYIPVKPILISI
+826 SGMYIPVKPILISV
-840 IAVFILVFIIMKY
+840 IAVFILVFIIMRY
-853 SITKI
+853 SISKI